1 MKVIIYIFSLQV
13 ILSACQKE
21 NPNLGPYYHYL
32 IGEWKS
38 INSTDE
44 TISIEFSKKG
54 VIKISKSTDRAMN
67 FLVGGYSIGANDS
80 MKIYYYDSKD
90 YGNQLLVYHK
100 VDNNDTIQMGIFQK
114 IESFTIDGSYS
125 PTFVKVL

>member
-1 MKVIIYIFSLQV
+1 MKRVICILFLQV
-13 ILSACQKE
+13 IISACQKE

-54 VIKISKSTDRAMN
+54 TIKISKSTDRAMN
-67 FLVGGYSIGANDS
+67 FLIDGYSIGLNDS
-80 MKIYYYDSKD
+80 MKIYYYSKD

-100 VDNNDTIQMGIFQK
+100 ANNNDTIQMGIFQK

-125 PTFVKVL
+125 PSFVKVL